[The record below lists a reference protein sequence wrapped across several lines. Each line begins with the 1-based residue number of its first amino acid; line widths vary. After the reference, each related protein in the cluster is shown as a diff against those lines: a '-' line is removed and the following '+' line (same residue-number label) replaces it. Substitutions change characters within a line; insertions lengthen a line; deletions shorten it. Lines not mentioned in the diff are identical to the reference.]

1 MDFPKNSNVVII
13 RLIHLKKK
21 KIQKP
26 AQLISNF
33 VWLVRSLHPTILT
46 LLTAIISKYIHSAF

>member
-21 KIQKP
+21 KSKN
-26 AQLISNF
+26 QLSDY
-33 VWLVRSLHPTILT
+33 S
-46 LLTAIISKYIHSAF
+46 

>member
-21 KIQKP
+21 KKSKN
-26 AQLISNF
+26 QLSDY
-33 VWLVRSLHPTILT
+33 S
-46 LLTAIISKYIHSAF
+46 